1 MSKAA
6 GYEIKFVRPD
16 KRLSRIIVGEPDE
29 QKAKLGL
36 KAKYG
41 DIKIKSCLPLDAK
54 ALRELNVERNSSRES
69 ISRNEVSDDS
79 E

>member
-29 QKAKLGL
+29 QKAKLSL
-36 KAKYG
+36 QAKYG
-41 DIKIKSCLPLDAK
+41 DIKIKSCRPLDSK
-54 ALRELNVERNSSRES
+54 ALREFNVERNSSRES

>member
-16 KRLSRIIVGEPDE
+16 KRMSRIIVGEPNE
-29 QKAKLGL
+29 RKAKLSL
-36 KAKYG
+36 QAKYG
-41 DIKIKSCLPLDAK
+41 DIKITSCRPLDAK
-54 ALRELNVERNSSRES
+54 ALREFNVERNSSRES